1 MNFFKRIAK
10 RLKKE
15 MKYSAS
21 DPNTFKEAWS
31 FNSNGIRVISLTL
44 LFLILFGFLV
54 VQLFRSDFVSGYL
67 KTEDSMIE
75 RDQLEEQSE
84 LITEL
89 SRKMESQ
96 ERYISTLKL
105 ILLGKVPVSSSSLDS
120 LVLVADSVQELNLQ
134 TELTAE
140 EKKMANKVKAD
151 MSTFSTTTESK
162 TVQFF
167 MAPVTG
173 VISQAF
179 SASSHEAID
188 VVIEKN
194 TVIKSC
200 LDGRV
205 VYAGYTHQDGY
216 LVIIEHQEGIIS
228 VYKHCQRILKKVGSK
243 VKIGD
248 PIGIVGNTGENSD
261 GPHLHFELWIEQQ
274 AVNPEDYI
282 QFTR

>member
-1 MNFFKRIAK
+1 
-10 RLKKE
+10 

-105 ILLGKVPVSSSSLDS
+105 ILLGKVPVSSSSSSSSSLDS